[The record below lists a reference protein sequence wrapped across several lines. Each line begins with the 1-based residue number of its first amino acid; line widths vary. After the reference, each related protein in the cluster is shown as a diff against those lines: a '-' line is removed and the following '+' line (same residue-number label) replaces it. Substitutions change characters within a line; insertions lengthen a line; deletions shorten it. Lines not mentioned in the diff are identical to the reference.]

1 MGNEIIDNF
10 LDKAKSE
17 SGMTKSFFISVY
29 TYMFMGLAISGVISY
44 YLHLNT
50 SYLSFMFNEVG
61 SLSVMGY
68 VTMFAPIAV
77 PFIMQSRMNKLSPSV
92 LILMFVLYSALLG
105 ISLSF
110 IFAAYSLGSIANI
123 FFVSAGMFGLM
134 AVLGATTKVDL
145 SKFGSIMYMLFI
157 GLFIMSIV
165 NVFIGSETI
174 SWISSIIGVFVFT
187 GLTAYEMQNLKH
199 ISREPGYSELDRK
212 KLAII
217 GGLRLYIMFVNLF
230 MVMLRLFGS
239 RD

>member
-17 SGMTKSFFISVY
+17 GGMTKSFFTAVY
-29 TYMFMGLAISGVISY
+29 AYMFLGLMVSGVVSY
-44 YLHLNT
+44 YLHLNNE
-50 SYLSFMFNEVG
+50 YVNFMFNETG
-61 SLSVMGY
+61 GMSAMGY
-68 VTMFAPIAV
+68 VTIFAPVAV
-77 PFIMQSRMNKLSPSV
+77 PFLMQAKMHKFSPLA
-92 LILMFVLYSALLG
+92 LIGMFVLYSGLLG

-110 IFAAYSLGSIANI
+110 IFAAYTKESIVSV
-123 FFVSAGMFGLM
+123 FFISAGMFGLM
-134 AVLGATTKVDL
+134 AVLGATTKIDL

-157 GLFIMSIV
+157 GIFIMSIV
-165 NVFIGSETI
+165 NIFIGSEPLGWLI
-174 SWISSIIGVFVFT
+174 SIIGVFVFT

-199 ISREPGYSELDRK
+199 LSKEPGYSEMDRK

-217 GGLRLYIMFVNLF
+217 GGLKLYILFVNLF